1 MKKLAKDRIE
11 KFIASKSGL
20 SRKEAKEA
28 VKEGRVKINGTI
40 ADKHIQYI
48 DPDNDNIELDET
60 FLGNEKFV
68 YIMMNKPKGVLSAS
82 KDTRQK
88 TIIDLLPDSFNKPSL
103 FPVGRLDKN
112 TTGLIIITNDGEFAH
127 KVISPKSGIPKVYKV
142 TLDDDIPASAVR
154 KFADGI
160 TLADGTKCLPAE
172 LKIGENRNECLVT
185 IYEGKY
191 HQIKRMFGTVG
202 LGVNELHRKSV
213 GNLKLDSSL
222 KEGEFRLISELE
234 VKMPNLNPQH

>member
-1 MKKLAKDRIE
+1 MKKLAKERIE

-20 SRKEAKEA
+20 SRKEAKQA
-28 VKEGRVKINGTI
+28 IKDGKVKINGAI
-40 ADKHIQYI
+40 AHKSVQYI
-48 DPDNDNIELDET
+48 DSDNDSVELNGT
-60 FLGNEKFV
+60 ILGNEKFI

-142 TLDDDIPASAVR
+142 MLDGDIPQSAV
-154 KFADGI
+154 KSFAEGV
-160 TLADGTKCLPAE
+160 TLADGTKCLPAT
-172 LKIGENRNECLVT
+172 LNIGETKNECLVT

-213 GNLKLDSSL
+213 GNLQLDSTL
-222 KEGEFRLISELE
+222 NEGEFRLLSPCE
-234 VKMPNLNPQH
+234 VNMLNLFPQP